1 MIESVKDIFRRKKL
15 KKYASDVPT
24 GFIPLSEV
32 STVNV
37 LVDVEEPGFDVLRQD
52 ILSWGRSIN
61 AKVNIYFF
69 DFRKLGKDELLLT
82 SIQTT
87 ILKKELD
94 WLDTP
99 DLKKVAPLIGEQSD
113 LFISMIDSSDYPVD
127 FLSKCS
133 RARFKVGRRGYEG
146 HAYDMVVIGSETAE
160 LRSDSLKIFNAIKDF
175 LNKIR

>member
-94 WLDTP
+94 WLETP

>member
-1 MIESVKDIFRRKKL
+1 MIDSVKDIFRRKKL
-15 KKYASDVPT
+15 KKFASDVPT
-24 GFIPLSEV
+24 GFIPLSEI
-32 STVNV
+32 SSVNV

-82 SIQTT
+82 SIKTT

-94 WLDTP
+94 WVGTP
-99 DLKKVAPLIGEQSD
+99 DLKKIAPLVEEQSD

-127 FLSKCS
+127 FLSKCTK
-133 RARFKVGRRGYEG
+133 ARFKIGRRGYDG

-160 LRSDSLKIFNAIKDF
+160 LRSDSQNIFNAIKDF

>member
-1 MIESVKDIFRRKKL
+1 MIDSVKDIFRRKKL
-15 KKYASDVPT
+15 KKFASDVPT
-24 GFIPLSEV
+24 GFIPLSEI
-32 STVNV
+32 SSVNV

-94 WLDTP
+94 WVGTP
-99 DLKKVAPLIGEQSD
+99 DLKKIAPLVEEQSD

-127 FLSKCS
+127 FLSKCTK
-133 RARFKVGRRGYEG
+133 ARFKIGRRGYDG
-146 HAYDMVVIGSETAE
+146 HTDDMVVIGCETAE
-160 LRSDSLKIFNAIKDF
+160 LRSDSQNIFNAIKDF

>member
-15 KKYASDVPT
+15 KKYASDVQT
-24 GFIPLSEV
+24 GFIPMSDV
-32 STVNV
+32 SVVNV
-37 LVDVEEPGFDVLRQD
+37 LVDVEEPGFDALRQE
-52 ILSWGRSIN
+52 ILAWGRSIN

-99 DLKKVAPLIGEQSD
+99 DLKKVAPLIDEQSD
-113 LFISMIDSSDYPVD
+113 LFISMIDSMDYPVD
-127 FLSKCS
+127 FLCKCTK
-133 RARFKVGRRGYEG
+133 ARFKIGRRGYEG
-146 HAYDMVVIGSETAE
+146 HAFDMVVTGNETAE

>member
-1 MIESVKDIFRRKKL
+1 MIDGVKDIFRRKKL
-15 KKYASDVPT
+15 KKYASDLPT
-24 GFIPLSEV
+24 GFIPMSEV
-32 STVNV
+32 SVANV
-37 LVDVEEPGFDVLRQD
+37 LVDVEEPGFDTLRQE
-52 ILSWGRSIN
+52 ILAWGRSIN

-87 ILKKELD
+87 ILKRELD

-99 DLKKVAPLIGEQSD
+99 DLKKIAPLLEERSD

-127 FLSKCS
+127 FLSKCTK
-133 RARFKVGRRGYEG
+133 ARFKVGRRGYEG
-146 HAYDMVVIGSETAE
+146 HAYDMVVTGNEIVE

-175 LNKIR
+175 LNKIG

>member
-94 WLDTP
+94 WLETP

-175 LNKIR
+175 LDKIR